1 MNRLI
6 IALATILLT
15 SSLCSDRGS
24 AQGLPQELIRYADTV
39 FFNGKIV
46 TVDDHSTIAQAVAVR
61 DGKILAVGRNQP
73 ILRLAGPKTVKI
85 DLKGKTVLPGLIDTH
100 SHLQEYALDH
110 WGEDHP
116 RLRYVKV
123 GGKTEEEVLAETKKV
138 LQSSVKKTK
147 PGEWVRLNL
156 ENAEAGRALLRQQ
169 QLTNATIDPLSPQN
183 PVLIKTGTRGLLNT
197 PGIQE
202 YLKEFGG
209 PDPEMDTKTGYLRST
224 TIVRDMN
231 ADLFMK
237 GHLDELAALYLK
249 EVSEYPGYGI
259 TTWSSSLSAVNN
271 LTAFSMLDRKGLLP
285 IRLAWGH
292 AHGISMAAGAES
304 YRRLGDLL
312 GSGSDYLWNNG
323 VGVVS
328 VDGSYPE
335 VCTTVT
341 AQERIKNREICRLT
355 SGSGRQ
361 NMLYS
366 MVKAGHRVS
375 NIHVAGDSSVDRVM
389 DTIEQASKEA
399 GLTLDQ
405 IRAKRHSIDHCVMN
419 PRPDQYERMK
429 KLNMFASCAPK
440 YIENVAPRILR
451 DYGEEYLKWNVPVKS
466 LTAAGIKT
474 VVELDVH
481 LTPRK
486 NAFYYVELL
495 LTREAAGKVWSL
507 SEKIDRMT
515 ALKMFTRWASE
526 YVLRENML
534 GSLEAGKWADLIV
547 LDRDYLTISDAD
559 VGKTQVL
566 LTMVGGKIVHEMPAV
581 RGIDKSAL
589 PTKAGKE
596 TGAEE

>member
-1 MNRLI
+1 MQRRFLF
-6 IALATILLT
+6 LLGLLLWT
-15 SSLCSDRGS
+15 SRVF
-24 AQGLPQELIRYADTV
+24 AQGVPAELVHYADTIFV
-39 FFNGKIV
+39 NGKII
-46 TVDDHSTIAQAVAVR
+46 TVDERASVAQAVAVR
-61 DGKILAVGRNQP
+61 DGKILTVGQNAQ
-73 ILRLAGPKTVKI
+73 ILKLAGPKTTRI
-85 DLKGKTVLPGLIDTH
+85 DLKGKTMLPGLVDTH

-116 RLRYVKV
+116 LLKYTKV
-123 GGKTEEEVLAETKKV
+123 GGKNEEGVLAEIKKALEAAV
-138 LQSSVKKTK
+138 PKLK
-147 PGEWVRLNL
+147 PGQWIRLNL
-156 ENAEAGRALLRQQ
+156 ENSEDGRALLRQGK
-169 QLTNATIDPLSPQN
+169 LSNATIDPLTSQN
-183 PVLIKTGTRGLLNT
+183 PVLIKSGTRRLLNT
-197 PGIQE
+197 LGIQE

-237 GHLDELAALYLK
+237 GNLDALAELYHK
-249 EVSEYPGYGI
+249 ELVEATSFGI

-271 LTAFSMLDRKGLLP
+271 LSAMQLLERKGRLP

-292 AHGISMAAGAES
+292 GHGVSMATGAES
-304 YRRLGDLL
+304 YRRLGDIL

-335 VCTTVT
+335 ICTTVQ

-355 SGSGRQ
+355 TGSGRQ

-366 MVKAGHRVS
+366 MVKAGHRIS

-399 GLTLDQ
+399 GLSLDQ
-405 IRAKRHSIDHCVMN
+405 IRARRHSIDHCVMN

-440 YIENVAPRILR
+440 YVENVSPRIVR

-466 LTAAGIKT
+466 LTAAGVKT
-474 VVELDVH
+474 VMELDVH

-486 NAFYYVELL
+486 NAFYYVQLL
-495 LTREAAGKVWSL
+495 LTRETAGKVWNL
-507 SEKIDRMT
+507 SEKVDRMT
-515 ALKMFTRWASE
+515 ALKMFTRWAAE
-526 YVLRENML
+526 YMMRENVL
-534 GSLEAGKWADLIV
+534 GSIEPGKWADLIV
-547 LDRDYLTISDAD
+547 LDRDYMTIPENEMS
-559 VGKTQVL
+559 KIQVL
-566 LTMVGGKIVHEMPAV
+566 LTMVGGKIIHEMPAV
-581 RGIDKSAL
+581 RGIDKSTVPA
-589 PTKAGKE
+589 KAGKE
-596 TGAEE
+596 TGTEE

>member
-1 MNRLI
+1 MQRTLFFFLGFVLCASRAFAQSAPADLI
-6 IALATILLT
+6 QYPDTI
-15 SSLCSDRGS
+15 
-24 AQGLPQELIRYADTV
+24 
-39 FFNGKIV
+39 FHNGKIV
-46 TVDDHSTIAQAVAVR
+46 TVDERSTIAQAVALR
-61 DGKILAVGRNQP
+61 DGKILAVGRNPQ
-73 ILRLAGPKTVKI
+73 ILKLAGPKTARI
-85 DLKGKTVLPGLIDTH
+85 DLKGRTMLPGLIDTH

-116 RLRYVKV
+116 ILRYTKV
-123 GGKTEEEVLAETKKV
+123 GGKSEEEVLAEI
-138 LQSSVKKTK
+138 KKTLEAAVK
-147 PGEWVRLNL
+147 GLKAGQWIRLNL
-156 ENAEAGRALLRQQ
+156 ENSEDGRALLRQGK
-169 QLTNATIDPLSPQN
+169 LTNATIDPLTPQN
-183 PVLIKTGTRGLLNT
+183 PVLIKSGTRGLLNSL
-197 PGIQE
+197 GIQE

-209 PDPEMDTKTGYLRST
+209 PDPEMDPKTGYLRST

-237 GHLDELAALYLK
+237 GHLQELAEIYHK
-249 EVSEYPGYGI
+249 ELVEWSGYGI

-271 LTAFSMLDRKGLLP
+271 LNAINLLERKGRLP

-292 AHGISMAAGAES
+292 AHGVSMVTGAET

-335 VCTTVT
+335 ICTTVQ
-341 AQERIKNREICRLT
+341 AQEKIKNREICRLT

-366 MVKAGHRVS
+366 MVKAGHRIS
-375 NIHVAGDSSVDRVM
+375 NIHVAGDSSVDRVI

-419 PRPDQYERMK
+419 PRPDQYERLK
-429 KLNMFASCAPK
+429 RLNMFASCAPK

-466 LTAAGIKT
+466 LTTAGVKT
-474 VVELDVH
+474 VIELDVH
-481 LTPRK
+481 LTPK
-486 NAFYYVELL
+486 KTAFYYVQLL
-495 LTREAAGKVWSL
+495 LTREAAGKIWNL

-515 ALKMFTRWASE
+515 ALKMFTRWAAE
-526 YVLRENML
+526 YVLRENVL
-534 GSLEAGKWADLIV
+534 GSIEPGKWADLIV
-547 LDRDYLTISDAD
+547 LDRDYMTIPENDMA
-559 VGKTQVL
+559 KTQVL
-566 LTMVGGKIVHEMPAV
+566 LTMVGGKVIHETPAV
-581 RGIDKSAL
+581 RGIAKSAL
-589 PTKAGKE
+589 PAKSAKE